1 MIKLVGLNNK
11 EFYLNENHIEK
22 IESVPETVLTLSNGK
37 KYIVKESIDEVISSI
52 VEFKKRIQ
60 FLI

>member
-52 VEFKKRIQ
+52 VEFKKRIH
-60 FLI
+60 LG

>member
-37 KYIVKESIDEVISSI
+37 KYIVNESIDKVISSI
-52 VEFKKRIQ
+52 IEFKKRIH
-60 FLI
+60 LE